1 MTQIIISNVE
11 KCQTKNTLPK
21 AGDYYIHNE
30 TNDIFIVCFIG
41 DNMYILINIENGNRW
56 IKPNENILQI
66 FGDSEDF
73 YDFTKINKIEFIV
86 HETN

>member
-1 MTQIIISNVE
+1 MTQIKISNVE
-11 KCQTKNTLPK
+11 KCQTKKNLPK

-41 DNMYILINIENGNRW
+41 DNMYILISIENGNRW
-56 IKPNENILQI
+56 MKPNENILQI

-73 YDFTKINKIEFIV
+73 YDFTKINKIEIIV